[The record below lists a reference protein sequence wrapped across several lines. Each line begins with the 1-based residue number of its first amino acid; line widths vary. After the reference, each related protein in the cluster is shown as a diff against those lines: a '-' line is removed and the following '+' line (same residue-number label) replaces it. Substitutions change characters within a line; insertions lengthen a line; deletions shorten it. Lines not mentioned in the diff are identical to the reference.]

1 MKKLFHVL
9 SAILPHIVIDMA
21 VVFAVF
27 LVLNNFNPMMEFLS
41 NFYTR
46 ILLVIFCTCAF
57 LESILLIHFQRK
69 E

>member
-1 MKKLFHVL
+1 MRKLFNVL
-9 SAILPHIVIDMA
+9 SAILPHIVIDLA

-41 NFYTR
+41 NFYSR
-46 ILLVIFCTCAF
+46 ILLVIFCACAF
-57 LESILLIHFQRK
+57 LESILLIYFQRK